1 MKGFRRSVLR
11 NQTIF
16 IPDYFDRGQSMPNDP
31 KDSVAYMVQSEYA
44 TSLALLYPTDESA
57 SLPRTKGALINGVR
71 QFLAENQGLIQVEA
85 EKDYLYTIVKT

>member
-1 MKGFRRSVLR
+1 MS
-11 NQTIF
+11 
-16 IPDYFDRGQSMPNDP
+16 DDP

-44 TSLALLYPTDESA
+44 ACVVLLYPADESA
-57 SLPRTKGALINGVR
+57 SLPRAKGALIKGVR